1 MNLVRIILLIV
12 LMILLIRKKMAI
24 GVVLLL
30 SAMITGFMFL
40 ENYADIPLIFY
51 NAIFS
56 YLTLRLIIIIYCV
69 FLMASLMKEY
79 HLKRM
84 LDGVVNLFPNLKA
97 AMIVP
102 PMIIGLLPMPGGAML
117 PAPIVDKIG
126 DKLSISPAM
135 KTYVNFWFRHIW
147 EYAWPLYPGMILTAS
162 ILQIE
167 MRSIVQYQFYLTV
180 IALATGIIVISRIK
194 PVKNERTMTPTHAL
208 KNLINGIWPILL
220 IIVFILTGLFK
231 AEFIVLGVVILY
243 WLTMRIQW
251 KRKFMYLYK
260 SITPEAITLI
270 VGLVIFKY
278 MLEHSQALVMLVD
291 TFSQKAYLSLLII
304 IILPFI
310 VGFLT
315 GINQGYVGIVL
326 PVIAPLLITSGQVD
340 MIKLTL
346 FYASGFAGILI
357 APAHLCLSLTK
368 EYFKADFS
376 NVYKYLIPSTLPILI
391 IPIIVY
397 FILR

>member
-1 MNLVRIILLIV
+1 MNIIRIVLLII
-12 LMILLIRKKMAI
+12 LMILLIRKRMAI

-30 SAMITGFMFL
+30 SAMITGLMFL
-40 ENYADIPLIFY
+40 RDYADIPLIFF
-51 NAIFS
+51 NGLFS
-56 YLTLRLIIIIYCV
+56 YLTLRLIIIIYSV

-79 HLKRM
+79 HLARM

-135 KTYVNFWFRHIW
+135 KTYVNYWFRHIW

-162 ILQIE
+162 IMQVE
-167 MRSIVQYQFYLTV
+167 MRSIVMHQFYLTIV
-180 IALATGIIVISRIK
+180 ALIAGIIMISRIK
-194 PVKNERTMTPTHAL
+194 PVKNQRTMTIRHAWS
-208 KNLINGIWPILL
+208 NLITGIWPILL
-220 IIVFILTGLFK
+220 IIVLILTGK
-231 AEFIVLGVVILY
+231 VRAEFIVLAVVIIY
-243 WLTMRIQW
+243 WLLLRIPW
-251 KRKFMYLYK
+251 KRKFMHLYR
-260 SITPEAITLI
+260 SITPEAMSLI
-270 VGLVIFKY
+270 IGLVIFKY

-291 TFSQKAYLSLLII
+291 TFSSQAYLSMLII
-304 IILPFI
+304 IILPFT

-326 PVIAPLLITSGQVD
+326 PVIAPLLITAGHVD
-340 MIKLTL
+340 MIKLTM

-376 NVYKYLIPSTLPILI
+376 RIYRYLIPSTIPILV
-391 IPIIVY
+391 IPIIIY
-397 FILR
+397 LILR